1 MLTISTTTSKPLA
14 TDTSIQQLVR
24 VLEKAKDS
32 TGTPITTEE
41 IPIVIDQLLE
51 WLLKH
56 PDLEAR
62 IQECLDDIRFKV
74 R

>member
-1 MLTISTTTSKPLA
+1 MNTF
-14 TDTSIQQLVR
+14 IQPLVR
-24 VLEKAKDS
+24 VLEQAEDS

-41 IPIVIDQLLE
+41 ILIVTDQLLE

-62 IQECLDDIRFKV
+62 IQECLDDIRFKIH
-74 R
+74 

>member
-41 IPIVIDQLLE
+41 IPIITDQILD